1 MRKIVSILAILLV
14 SMTAVFAVGNY
25 NYEKVETFDDFG
37 DPTGTNIIVKNN
49 NHFKANVKLKDGTTS
64 IFLYDFEFIVTEK
77 NTINVNFIFYNENG
91 EYLNFKANNFEF
103 NFRSSAFSGTTSTTG
118 SLSAI
123 DGKNAIV
130 SLDFSLLFKAT
141 DFIKGVFSDDLR
153 IVLYE
158 RNSNSTISMGKVDT
172 TGFKETLMG
181 ENYVE
186 AMKYFNEGDYQNA
199 ILSFEKIP
207 ISIYTNL
214 KEYDTTK
221 FNLQFVK
228 LGESAQVT
236 LDLFN
241 TPEGKT
247 YLMNPGWFNFQIRGF
262 NEADLLNYG
271 KAVKA
276 YHDNKLVDSL
286 MYLGKCENSAIYS
299 DSGLIEE
306 LGKNKDAENQLI
318 EMYNNGNYYEAFISM
333 RALSISY
340 ANRDLIKKYF
350 PMFDEYYS
358 FQILLSEGF
367 YAAGNMDGG
376 LLCYNFINTTRPLEF
391 VEDQFNSYGPK
402 NSHFIEKEGEQFF
415 LLDDATLR
423 KYDIKYFGEP
433 AVNSDIPVVGCIIDV
448 KAYNI

>member
-1 MRKIVSILAILLV
+1 MKKIISVLVVLIV

-64 IFLYDFEFIVTEK
+64 VFLYDFEFIVTEK

-221 FNLQFVK
+221 FN
-228 LGESAQVT
+228 T
-236 LDLFN
+236 
-241 TPEGKT
+241 
-247 YLMNPGWFNFQIRGF
+247 
-262 NEADLLNYG
+262 
-271 KAVKA
+271 
-276 YHDNKLVDSL
+276 
-286 MYLGKCENSAIYS
+286 
-299 DSGLIEE
+299 
-306 LGKNKDAENQLI
+306 
-318 EMYNNGNYYEAFISM
+318 
-333 RALSISY
+333 
-340 ANRDLIKKYF
+340 
-350 PMFDEYYS
+350 
-358 FQILLSEGF
+358 
-367 YAAGNMDGG
+367 
-376 LLCYNFINTTRPLEF
+376 
-391 VEDQFNSYGPK
+391 
-402 NSHFIEKEGEQFF
+402 
-415 LLDDATLR
+415 
-423 KYDIKYFGEP
+423 
-433 AVNSDIPVVGCIIDV
+433 
-448 KAYNI
+448 